1 VAVNPFWLVAGL
13 VIYELS
19 QVVRTRGWFN
29 VIRAAHRDSSSE
41 LRARDVAY
49 AYLTGSALNSLLPAR
64 GGDFLK
70 LFMVKRRVPNARYST
85 LAATFGPE
93 AIPEAVFGTLL
104 VVWALAHGFLPI
116 PVTAGDLPTVDV
128 SLVMTHPLISAVVVV
143 VGGGLVWLLAR
154 WARRRI
160 RDLAARVKQGFA
172 IMRTPRDFLLG
183 VAGWQAAG
191 RVIRLAGLACFMAA
205 FSLPVTPQ
213 TALLVMAA
221 EGAGRLVPIA
231 PVSAGLRVA
240 MLSYGFV
247 EITDSSVDVANIT
260 SFWFAVGAL
269 HLVAALLIAI
279 VCLSLSFGTRSP
291 RKAWVLARAARAEAA
306 PAPAPAP
313 ADA

>member
-1 VAVNPFWLVAGL
+1 MAVNPWWLIAGL
-13 VIYELS
+13 ILYELS
-19 QVVRTRGWFN
+19 QVIRTRGWFN
-29 VIRAAHRDSSSE
+29 VIRAAHRDDASE

-49 AYLTGSALNSLLPAR
+49 AYLAGSGLNSLLPAR
-64 GGDFLK
+64 GGDFVK
-70 LFMVKRRVPNARYST
+70 LFMVKRRLPDARYTT

-116 PVTAGDLPTVDV
+116 PVSAGELPSIDV
-128 SLVMTHPLISAVVVV
+128 SFVMTHPLWSAVIA
-143 VGGGLVWLLAR
+143 VGGGGIAWFVIR

-160 RDLAARVKQGFA
+160 RDLAARVRQGFA
-172 IMRTPRDFLLG
+172 IMQTPRDFVLG
-183 VAGWQAAG
+183 VAGWQAAS
-191 RVIRLAGLACFMAA
+191 RVFRLAGLACFMAA

-221 EGAGRLVPIA
+221 QGAGRLVPIA

-247 EITDSSVDVANIT
+247 EITDSPVDVASIT

-269 HLVAALLIAI
+269 HLLAALLIAA
-279 VCLSLSFGTRSP
+279 VCMGLAFGTRSP
-291 RKAWVLARAARAEAA
+291 RKAWTLARAARAEAA
-306 PAPAPAP
+306 PAAAPAP